1 MKRRPAL
8 RRLPGPCRVGLALAA
23 FLPPWPALAQA
34 PDPVSPPAA
43 GPISDEDTPVP
54 DALVRPV
61 AGGLRAADAGVRAEA
76 NSFTLAAAL
85 EALRGAQANVDRAAA
100 ALLPRFVASAQYTRY
115 SELPP
120 SKGPASVSVVLAPTG
135 TSGPVTSSELTAVP
149 YNLAIR
155 PLVDQY
161 TLEASA
167 SVPLSAYVL
176 QLNHLYAAAKRSE
189 DAARLDVASE
199 RARSHLDGVTSYYE
213 WLRGREGVIV
223 ATLGANAS
231 RAYLRDVRHQRAAGL
246 ATAADVER
254 AETSVL
260 DADMQLAHADALSA
274 VAEAVLR
281 SALRAG
287 PDVSLSPG
295 QSLFDAPAPLD
306 EAVDDLVHEALRR
319 RPEIRSATSRDV
331 ALRERSAAAR
341 AGAWPSLG
349 LTADGYYANP
359 APREVQQNSTWSTA
373 WDVGAFVSWS
383 PTDVPGAL
391 ADASAMDAQARE
403 LSERRAKAAQSI
415 ALEVQSAYAAARE
428 ADSETRLA
436 DRRLERAAASVTTA
450 RALFLSDQTTAL
462 VVEQAKADLQRA
474 RVARLEAYASAQ
486 LARTNL
492 EHAVGR
498 DVH

>member
-1 MKRRPAL
+1 MMPRPAL
-8 RRLPGPCRVGLALAA
+8 RWLFGPSGVGLALAT
-23 FLPPWPALAQA
+23 FLPPWPARAQG
-34 PDPVSPPAA
+34 PDPVSQPAEA
-43 GPISDEDTPVP
+43 PISDEDAPVP

-61 AGGLRAADAGVRAEA
+61 AGGLRAADAGARAEA

-85 EALRGAQANVDRAAA
+85 EALRGAQAGVDHAAA
-100 ALLPRFVASAQYTRY
+100 ALLPRVVASAQYTRY

-120 SKGPASVSVVLAPTG
+120 PKGPASVSVVLAPTG
-135 TSGPVTSSELTAVP
+135 TSGPVTSSELTASP
-149 YNLAIR
+149 YSLAIR
-155 PLVDQY
+155 PLLNQY

-167 SVPLSAYVL
+167 SVPLSAYLL
-176 QLNHLYAAAKRSE
+176 QLNHLYAAATRTE
-189 DAARLDVASE
+189 EAARLDVGSE
-199 RARSHLDGVTSYYE
+199 RARSHLDGVTTYYE
-213 WLRGREGVIV
+213 WLRGREGVV
-223 ATLGANAS
+223 AATLGANDS

-260 DADMQLAHADALSA
+260 DADMQLAHAGTLAA
-274 VAEAVLR
+274 VAEDVLR
-281 SALRAG
+281 AALRTG
-287 PDVSLSPG
+287 PDVALSPG
-295 QSLFDAPAPLD
+295 QSLLDAPAPLN

-319 RPEIRSATSRDV
+319 RPELRSATSRNV

-341 AGAWPSLG
+341 AGAWPSVG
-349 LTADGYYANP
+349 LTADVYYANP

-391 ADASAMDAQARE
+391 ADARAMDAQGRE
-403 LSERRAKAAQSI
+403 LSDRRAKAAQSA

-428 ADSETRLA
+428 ADSQTRLA
-436 DRRLERAAASVTTA
+436 DRRLERASASVTTA
-450 RALFLSDQTTAL
+450 HALFMSDQTTAL

-474 RVARLEAYASAQ
+474 RVARLEAYANAQ
-486 LARTNL
+486 LAHSNL